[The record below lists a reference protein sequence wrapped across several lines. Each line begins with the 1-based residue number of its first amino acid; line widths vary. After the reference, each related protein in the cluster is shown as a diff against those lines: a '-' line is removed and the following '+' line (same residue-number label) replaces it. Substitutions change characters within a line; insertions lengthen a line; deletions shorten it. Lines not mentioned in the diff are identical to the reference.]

1 MSSLPNMHRKDPVT
15 LIDKLFSSVP
25 KREYAVQNI
34 NLSLGHAA
42 QLIAEGDMPQ
52 CDNPR
57 LENDYGVILL
67 VGRSA
72 SGKSTILRLLANMES
87 PVEGC
92 LRINGQKQSAL
103 SPRSE
108 ESYKFDMPLWMK
120 LGTPVLHT
128 STSSEEFV
136 NNKISVEC
144 DLKRNALK
152 TCTPQPVILERK
164 PDFDNSMTVMERIV
178 RIGKEATIQ
187 STTWSPKQMKIHSE
201 DNDSERKNE
210 VIQTLA
216 RDFVGILGLSE
227 QQCTSLPSDL
237 SPSGQYLFGIACAC
251 MVSVSPAIDNATSLL
266 RHTCSNDNILDTMA
280 CPYPILLLDELFDAE
295 APSTVEKCSRGMLN
309 LIKHGGVIVSATH
322 RPGYF
327 TSMTSRIITLSG
339 GKVLLEERQR
349 T

>member
-1 MSSLPNMHRKDPVT
+1 
-15 LIDKLFSSVP
+15 
-25 KREYAVQNI
+25 
-34 NLSLGHAA
+34 
-42 QLIAEGDMPQ
+42 MPQ

-57 LENDYGVILL
+57 LENDNGVILL

-72 SGKSTILRLLANMES
+72 SGKSTMLRLLANMES
-87 PVEGC
+87 PIEGC

-103 SPRSE
+103 FARSE
-108 ESYKFDMPLWMK
+108 KLHKFEMPLWMK
-120 LGTPVLHT
+120 LGAPVVNT
-128 STSSEEFV
+128 STSSEKYVKNE
-136 NNKISVEC
+136 ISVEG
-144 DLKRNALK
+144 DLKRNAMK
-152 TCTPQPVILERK
+152 SCTPQPVILERK
-164 PDFDNSMTVMERIV
+164 PDFDNSMTVIERIV

-187 STTWSPKQMKIHSE
+187 SSTGSPKQMKIHRE
-201 DNDSERKNE
+201 DSDSERKNE
-210 VIQTLA
+210 LIQTLA

-237 SPSGQYLFGIACAC
+237 SPSGQYLFGLVCAC
-251 MVSVSPAIDNATSLL
+251 MVSASPAIETATFLL
-266 RHTCSNDNILDTMA
+266 RDTHPHDNILDTMA
-280 CPYPILLLDELFDAE
+280 FPYPILLLDELFDAE